1 MNIKNKDDN
10 ECFKWYQV
18 RYLNPAHH
26 NPRRIAKAN
35 KYFAK
40 KLDFKYIKL
49 PVKIRDIHKI
59 GKMKSIGISVFCY
72 EIKKKYPIYI
82 SKQCCE
88 EKHDEF
94 LLVGEGGK
102 EHNLLIKDFNRF
114 MYDHS
119 LYHGRKH
126 FSHYYLH
133 ALITEEILKR
143 DIKDGFKVNG
153 K

>member
-49 PVKIRDIHKI
+49 PV
-59 GKMKSIGISVFCY
+59 
-72 EIKKKYPIYI
+72 
-82 SKQCCE
+82 
-88 EKHDEF
+88 
-94 LLVGEGGK
+94 
-102 EHNLLIKDFNRF
+102 
-114 MYDHS
+114 
-119 LYHGRKH
+119 
-126 FSHYYLH
+126 
-133 ALITEEILKR
+133 
-143 DIKDGFKVNG
+143 
-153 K
+153 

>member
-26 NPRRIAKAN
+26 NPRRIAKAD

-59 GKMKSIGISVFCY
+59 GKMKSIGISVFVM
-72 EIKKKYPIYI
+72 K
-82 SKQCCE
+82 
-88 EKHDEF
+88 
-94 LLVGEGGK
+94 
-102 EHNLLIKDFNRF
+102 
-114 MYDHS
+114 
-119 LYHGRKH
+119 
-126 FSHYYLH
+126 
-133 ALITEEILKR
+133 
-143 DIKDGFKVNG
+143 
-153 K
+153 